1 MREPVVVDEPAP
13 AVVERPRR
21 RVGPF
26 LLGYGTLLGLVGLML
41 AFGALR
47 PGIFL
52 SASNLRNVLE
62 QIAILGI
69 ISFTQTIVMVVGD
82 FDLSVGSLASLS
94 GVLVATLLI
103 GGTSLPVALLA
114 AVAIGLLAGAI
125 NGVLVAYMRLS
136 AFVATLAMMT
146 SFAGLAL
153 FVTNG
158 STLFGLPEGFLWLGQ
173 GRIGPLPLPVVVLA
187 TVGIV
192 TWAALGHTTLGR
204 RWYAIGGNPEAVR
217 LAGINVDLV
226 RFSAFLA
233 SGVGASIAGVIL
245 ASRLASAHPT
255 AGTPFMLM
263 SIAAVFL
270 GMTLSK
276 EAQPNIP
283 GTAVGV
289 LILGVLSNGLNIMQ
303 VSSYVQQILT
313 GLIIVLAV
321 SLSGLAQ
328 RVAR

>member
-1 MREPVVVDEPAP
+1 MTDAITVDNTRSGIEQ
-13 AVVERPRR
+13 PRR
-21 RVGPF
+21 TLGSFV
-26 LLGYGTLLGLVGLML
+26 LGYGTLIGLVGLL
-41 AFGALR
+41 VVFGLLR
-47 PGIFL
+47 PGVFL
-52 SASNLRNVLE
+52 SGANLRNVLE

-94 GVLVATLLI
+94 GVLVASLLI
-103 GGTSLPVALLA
+103 GGASLPVALAA
-114 AVAIGLLAGAI
+114 AVGIGLLAGTI

-153 FVTNG
+153 YATGG
-158 STLFGLPEGFLWLGQ
+158 STMFGLPEAFLVLGQ
-173 GRIGPLPLPVVVLA
+173 GRIGPLPVPVVVLIA
-187 TVGIV
+187 TGLV

-204 RWYAIGGNPEAVR
+204 RWYAIGGNPDAVR

-276 EAQPNIP
+276 EAQPNVP
-283 GTAVGV
+283 GTAIGV
-289 LILGVLSNGLNIMQ
+289 LILGVLSNGLNILQ

-328 RVAR
+328 RVTR